1 MHLILW
7 LFAAIFAFLGAV
19 TATRIVSDIQ
29 LIISIVS
36 FGFAACLIG
45 LGAIMSR
52 MR

>member
-7 LFAAIFAFLGAV
+7 LFAAIFMFIGGAV
-19 TATRIVSDIQ
+19 ATRIVSDIQ
-29 LIISIVS
+29 LTIAIVS
-36 FGFAACLIG
+36 FGFAACLVG